1 MFTPWDP
8 ATQTLILTGLLVVLL
23 LSGRVRAE
31 VVGLLTLVA
40 VVGLGLLSPGDALS
54 GFASPAV
61 VALIFIFILAH
72 GLEASGVAD
81 ALAAR
86 LESYTGASESR
97 ALVVV
102 MAATALLSL
111 FMNTAAAA
119 AVVLPS
125 ALELA
130 RRQNFSP
137 ARLLLPLAYAAL
149 LGGMATLL
157 TTANLVVSATL
168 ESHGYRPFGVLDF
181 LPIGIPAT
189 LVGMAYMVVWGRR
202 LLPQGPAPAERIPH
216 QKALAEMLRAYDLQ
230 RGVHVLR
237 VGERSPLVGRPPS
250 RPHLARELGLTPV
263 GVKRLGEWRFMPDL
277 TARDLPLQP
286 GDVLVVIGEE
296 DPERWAEY
304 DLHPTTDPDVWPALQ
319 HQDGLAEVALHPR
332 GQAAGQTPQSLRLR
346 EKYGAL
352 VLAVWRDGRAIH
364 HGLHRLP
371 LRLGDVLL
379 LLGPPARLALLEHD
393 PDLLLLRRPRARR
406 PRAAWHPWA
415 AAGAMLLALG
425 LTAAQVFPLPI
436 AAIVG
441 AAVVLGLGIVQP
453 DEAYRAVP
461 WRAIFLIAGVFP
473 LSLALTRTGAAARL
487 VQAVFAPIQHAPP
500 RVFGALMLLLSAA
513 LAQIMSGQV
522 AALVLAPLAIS
533 LAEARGLSVHG
544 LSMAVAVGASMAFV
558 LPTGHAVNLLVM
570 GPGGYRPRDYFRVG
584 LPLLLLLV
592 PVVTLLLPGL

>member
-1 MFTPWDP
+1 MWTAWDP
-8 ATQTLILTGLLVVLL
+8 ATLTLALTGLMVVVLL
-23 LSGRVRAE
+23 GGWLRAE
-31 VVGLLTLVA
+31 VVGWMTLVA
-40 VVGLGLLSPGDALS
+40 VVALDLLPPREALT

-61 VALIFIFILAH
+61 VALIFIFILARS
-72 GLEASGVAD
+72 LEASGVAN

-86 LESYTGASESR
+86 LEKAAGARESR
-97 ALVVV
+97 AVVVV

-130 RRQNFSP
+130 RRRRIPP

-157 TTANLVVSATL
+157 TTANLVVSAAL
-168 ESHGYRPFGVLDF
+168 ESHGYPPFGVLDF
-181 LPIGIPAT
+181 LPLGVPAT
-189 LVGMAYMVVWGRR
+189 LVGIGYMAVWGRR
-202 LLPQGPAPAERIPH
+202 LLPQGPASAERIPH
-216 QKALAEMLRAYDLQ
+216 QKALADVLRAYDLEG
-230 RGVHVLR
+230 GVHVLR
-237 VGERSPLVGRPPS
+237 VGPDSPLVGRPPR

-263 GVKRLGEWRFMPDL
+263 GVKRLGEWRFMPSL
-277 TARDLPLQP
+277 TAHELPLQP
-286 GDVLVVIGEE
+286 GDVLVVVGEE
-296 DPERWAEY
+296 DLPRWARY
-304 DLHPTTDPDVWPALQ
+304 DLHPTTDPDLWPALQ
-319 HQDGLAEVALHPR
+319 RQDGLAEVVVHPR
-332 GQAAGQTPQSLRLR
+332 GQGPGQTPQSLRLR

-352 VLAVWRDGRAIH
+352 VLAVWRDGRVLH

-379 LLGPPARLALLEHD
+379 LLGPPARLALLEQD
-393 PDLLLLRRPRARR
+393 PDWLLLRRPSSPG

-415 AAGAMLLALG
+415 ASGAMLLTLG

-436 AAIVG
+436 AAIAG
-441 AAVVLGLGIVQP
+441 ATVVLSLRIVP
-453 DEAYRAVP
+453 PEEAYRAVP

-473 LSLALTRTGAAARL
+473 LSLAMTRTGAAARL
-487 VQAVFAPIQHAPP
+487 VDAVFGSLHHAAPW
-500 RVFGALMLLLSAA
+500 VFGGLMLLLSAA
-513 LAQIMSGQV
+513 LAQVMSGQV

-544 LSMAVAVGASMAFV
+544 LSMAVAIGASMAFV

-584 LPLLLLLV
+584 LPLLLLLI
-592 PVVTLLLPGL
+592 PVLTLLLPGM